1 MKKSLLLCNL
11 IFFSALNAFCQSP
24 VGNYISATLKQGS
37 ASNSV
42 YVTFKSNVTLTLAKF
57 SSFQFELGIPDSIT
71 PKPGFTIASLDPLMS
86 YGTDGA
92 IETQN
97 DVNYYGYGFSGD
109 GNQGGSGTTYEKDVE
124 YNYAEVFFTGA
135 PQDITSKVRLMQ
147 LPDGGKTIN
156 VNFYVANKGADV
168 TNQPAQFYSSDPLSV
183 SNDGAGY
190 KGSSYV
196 TLPAVVLP
204 IKLSSFSANKKDADA
219 VLNWSVENRDAQSN
233 RFEIEKSFNGTD
245 FENIGSINLNNNSGD
260 NYSFTDR
267 NLTIADP
274 ATVVYYRLKMVDKDG
289 QFTYSE
295 IKNIRLHDKVLNIS
309 LYPNPAKSSSK
320 LNLNLDNPGV
330 VRISITNILGKQV
343 NQIEF
348 NGTKGFNQK
357 NIDLSGISA
366 GSYIIKV
373 QVNNKIRTIPV
384 IKE

>member
-11 IFFSALNAFCQSP
+11 IFFSALTAYCQPP

-37 ASNSV
+37 APNSV
-42 YVTFKSNVTLTLAKF
+42 YITFKSNVTLTLAKF

-71 PKPGFTIASLDPLMS
+71 PKPGFTMTSLDPLMS

-92 IETQN
+92 IETQGGIT
-97 DVNYYGYGFSGD
+97 YYGYGFSGD
-109 GNQGGSGTTYEKDVE
+109 GGQSGPGTTFEQDKE
-124 YNYAEVFFTGA
+124 YNYAEVFFTEA
-135 PQDITSKVRLMQ
+135 PPDITSKVRLMQ

-196 TLPAVVLP
+196 TLPTVVLP
-204 IKLSSFSANKKDADA
+204 IKLSGFSANNKDGDA
-219 VLNWSVENRDAQSN
+219 ILNWSVENLDAQSSS
-233 RFEIEKSFNGTD
+233 FEIEKSLNGTN
-245 FENIGSINLNNNSGD
+245 FENIGAVNLSSNTGN

-267 NLTIADP
+267 NVNVSDP
-274 ATVVYYRLKMVDKDG
+274 ATVVYYRLKMLDKDG

-295 IKNIRLHDKVLNIS
+295 IKNIRLYDKGLNIS
-309 LYPNPAKSSSK
+309 LYPNPTMSSSK

-343 NQIEF
+343 RQIEF
-348 NGTKGFNQK
+348 NGLKGFNQK

-366 GSYIIKV
+366 GSYMIKV
-373 QVNNKIRTIPV
+373 QINNSIQTIPV